1 MRPLLELQAQNFRS
15 LQEVEVP
22 LQPLNV
28 LVGPNNSGTSN
39 FLDLIGFLGDSAR
52 MDLGGALERRGGYE
66 RVRFRGKTSGYV
78 RIDVKANVTQHSS
91 LTAQDEYTLR
101 FSTPIR
107 RSSGGRSH
115 RVLIRFEDFKFKR
128 TAGRGRRI
136 TVHGG
141 KVEVIDEQTRGQESS
156 RTIGLQSQSLGL
168 ATLPKLSE
176 QEGGREIRRIADLF
190 ATFRVFDVDVRAA
203 RQPAPLE
210 HEPLR
215 EDASNLAYFLYFLRE
230 EEQYFD
236 ELEDDARAMIPGLE
250 SIRFEPVGG
259 STSAIAVKLKEE
271 GLTGLTDLADASF
284 GTIRMLA
291 LLAML
296 YDPNPPPLTCVE
308 EIDHGLHP
316 YLFDRLVER
325 LREASAK
332 TQFLI
337 ATHSPALVNRLKPEE
352 LIVCERSPDGASR
365 IPAIDPELVR
375 QMEEAAEGRIR
386 LGELWFT
393 GSLGGVPA

>member
-28 LVGPNNSGTSN
+28 LVGPNNSGKTN

-52 MDLGGALERRGGYE
+52 LDLGGALDVRGGYD
-66 RVRFRGKTSGYV
+66 RVRFRGKTAGYV
-78 RIDVKANVTQHSS
+78 RIDVKANVTRHSS

-101 FSTPIR
+101 FSTPSR
-107 RSSGGRSH
+107 RSSGGTH
-115 RVLIRFEDFKFKR
+115 KVLVRIEDFKFKR
-128 TAGRGRRI
+128 TPGRGRRI
-136 TVHGG
+136 TVRGG
-141 KVEVIDEQTRGQESS
+141 KVEVIDEQTRGEESS
-156 RTIGLQSQSLGL
+156 HTIGLQSQSLGL

-210 HEPLR
+210 DEPLR
-215 EDASNLAYFLYFLRE
+215 QDASNLAFFLFRLHE
-230 EEQYFD
+230 EAQDFN
-236 ELEDDARAMIPGLE
+236 ELEEDARAMIPGLE

-259 STSAIAVKLKEE
+259 STSAVAVKLKEE
-271 GLTGLTDLADASF
+271 GLSGLTDLADASF

-296 YDPNPPPLTCVE
+296 YDPNPPALTCVE

-352 LIVCERSPDGASR
+352 LIVCERTPDGASR

-375 QMEEAAEGRIR
+375 RMEEATEGRVR

-393 GSLGGVPA
+393 GSLGGVPL

>member
-15 LQEVEVP
+15 LQEVQVP

-28 LVGPNNSGTSN
+28 LVGPNNSGKTN

-52 MDLGGALERRGGYE
+52 LDLGGALDRRGGYD
-66 RVRFRGKTSGYV
+66 RVRFRGKSGGYV
-78 RIDVKANVTQHSS
+78 RIDVKANVTRHSS
-91 LTAQDEYTLR
+91 ITAQDEYTLR
-101 FSTPIR
+101 FSTPSR
-107 RSSGGRSH
+107 RSSGGRTH
-115 RVLIRFEDFKFKR
+115 KVLVRIEDFKFKR
-128 TAGRGRRI
+128 TPGRGRRI
-136 TVHGG
+136 TVKGG
-141 KVEVIDEQTRGQESS
+141 KVEVIDEQLRGEESS
-156 RTIGLQSQSLGL
+156 HTIGLQRQSLGL

-210 HEPLR
+210 DEPLR
-215 EDASNLAYFLYFLRE
+215 EDASNLAFFLFRLHE
-230 EEQYFD
+230 EAQYFD
-236 ELEDDARAMIPGLE
+236 ELEQDARAMIPGLE

-259 STSAIAVKLKEE
+259 STSAVAVKLKEE
-271 GLTGLTDLADASF
+271 GLVGLTDLADASF

-296 YDPNPPPLTCVE
+296 YDPDPPALTCVE

-352 LIVCERSPDGASR
+352 LIVCERTPDGASR

-375 QMEEAAEGRIR
+375 RMEEATEGRLR

-393 GSLGGVPA
+393 GSLGGVPS